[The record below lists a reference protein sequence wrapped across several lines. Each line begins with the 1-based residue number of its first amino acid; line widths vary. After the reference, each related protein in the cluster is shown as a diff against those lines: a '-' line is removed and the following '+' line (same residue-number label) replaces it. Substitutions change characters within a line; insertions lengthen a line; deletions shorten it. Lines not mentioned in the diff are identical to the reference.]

1 MHDFPEIVCLGVY
14 VHMST
19 FLGESPRFGHI
30 YKEVYSLQIN
40 ATD

>member
-14 VHMST
+14 MYM
-19 FLGESPRFGHI
+19 FIFGGESSGFYRI
-30 YKEVYSLQIN
+30 YKEAYSLQIN